1 MAEKNKKTIERQF
14 KKYTDTYIYNK
25 FNTYNQQLLAA
36 ITKGERID
44 KNTEGFME
52 DVVLEVKRSK
62 APTYLLKV
70 LTSGNCVLLY
80 PKEPLPRMFK
90 VFCAK
95 DPKGNGKIKTFI
107 DCTGVLNYN
116 DSTRRYKTHVDVLIA
131 NLVEAKINMIYFI
144 IPKSYIS
151 KSSFMI
157 TSTRIYA
164 KLMTHL
170 IDYLGNITVIPGNRE
185 KMMYYAAKFFLYTV
199 LQASTDEDRIN
210 DLASRAVNVKGT
222 ESKVFDIMADLEDNF
237 SSLPGF
243 VLFIQK
249 TFKLD
254 KLTMSLFIEKWM
266 FLYGPSTVLGIEFLP
281 SFISMIT
288 NAYLGVFLNNQKSIE
303 KIVSNDMITLGKE
316 VIYDNAGIR

>member
-1 MAEKNKKTIERQF
+1 MADSKTNRQV

-25 FNTYNQQLLAA
+25 FSAYNQQLLAA
-36 ITKGERID
+36 ITKAERID

-62 APTYLLKV
+62 APAYLLKV
-70 LTSGNCVLLY
+70 LTSSNCVLLY

-95 DPKGNGKIKTFI
+95 DPKGGGKIKTFI

-131 NLVEAKINMIYFI
+131 NLVEAKVNMVY
-144 IPKSYIS
+144 
-151 KSSFMI
+151 FMI
-157 TSTRIYA
+157 PRAYITKSAYMITATRIYA
-164 KLMTHL
+164 KLLTHL
-170 IDYLGNITVIPGNRE
+170 IDYVGNISVIPGNRE
-185 KMMYYAAKFFLYTV
+185 KMMYYAAKFFLYAV
-199 LQASTDEDRIN
+199 LQVSDDEERIN
-210 DLASRAVNVKGT
+210 DLASRAVDVKGT
-222 ESKVFDIMADLEDNF
+222 EAKVFDIMADLEDNF
-237 SSLPGF
+237 SSVPAFL
-243 VLFIQK
+243 LYIQK
-249 TFKLD
+249 IFKLD

-281 SFISMIT
+281 AFISMIT

-303 KIVSNDMITLGKE
+303 KIASKDMITLGKE
-316 VIYDNAGIR
+316 TIYDNAGIR